1 MMPPWHA
8 SFLLCFKDKNELAQG
23 LLAANFFNSQT
34 LIDLLSFRI
43 GSLMIEAHYN
53 KMPKLFESQEP
64 EDFQKSVKLENK
76 FLNGLK

>member
-8 SFLLCFKDKNELAQG
+8 TFLLSFKDKNELAQG
-23 LLAANFFNSQT
+23 LFAANFFNSQT

-43 GSLMIEAHYN
+43 ASLMIEARHN

-64 EDFQKSVKLENK
+64 EEF
-76 FLNGLK
+76 